1 MEEDK
6 KKEIDVTVIEV
17 TEEYLKEKLYE
28 IRGKR
33 VLLDADLAEI
43 YGYDTKGF
51 NRQVKNNIEKFDEDF
66 MFELTDEELEDLRY
80 KNCTANISSKSRYNP
95 HVFTEQ
101 GLYMLMTVLKGPLAV
116 KQSKALIRT
125 FKKMKDYILENRDLI
140 GQRELLQLSMETAN
154 NRIEISKI
162 NSDMI
167 SLEKQISDVA
177 EGLKDV
183 VTKSELADMMNSF
196 ISDDDE
202 KWLMFNAKF
211 SSADEVYES
220 VYRQAKSS
228 IYVVDNYIGL
238 RTLVHLKNSPTGVNI
253 ILFSD
258 NVGNNKLHNIEY
270 TDFCKEYP
278 TVKLSMKKTGG
289 IFHDRFIVLDYGT
302 AKYNYVVA
310 GLLKNS
316 PLVLPKQECEIIEQS
331 QIDDVLAKLIMAMPR
346 EGKFKDAIQDRIGAT
361 VDTSDLEKQLSV
373 LNANNAI
380 EPSNIGNKT

>member
-1 MEEDK
+1 MAEDRK
-6 KKEIDVTVIEV
+6 AEIKIIEI
-17 TEEYLKEKLYE
+17 TEEYMKNRLYTF
-28 IRGKR
+28 RGRK
-33 VLLDADLAEI
+33 VMLDTDLAEI
-43 YGYDTKGF
+43 YGYTNKRF
-51 NRQVKNNIEKFDEDF
+51 NEQVRNNIEKFDSDF
-66 MFELTDEELEDLRY
+66 MFELTDDETENLRT
-80 KNCTANISSKSRYNP
+80 NFSTANISSKSRYNP

-101 GLYMLMTVLKGPLAV
+101 GLYMLMTVLKGSLAV

-167 SLEKQISDVA
+167 SLEKQISDIA
-177 EGLKDV
+177 EGIKDV

-196 ISDDDE
+196 VSDDDE

-220 VYRQAKSS
+220 IYRQAKSS

-238 RTLVHLKNSPTGVNI
+238 RTLVHLKNSPAGVNI
-253 ILFSD
+253 VLFSD
-258 NVGNNKLHNIEY
+258 NVGNNKLHSIEF

-302 AKYNYVVA
+302 AEERVFLCGASSKDAGARITSIVEDYGTAKYNSVIKA
-310 GLLKNS
+310 LLNNA
-316 PLVLPKQECEIIEQS
+316 PLVLPQ
-331 QIDDVLAKLIMAMPR
+331 
-346 EGKFKDAIQDRIGAT
+346 
-361 VDTSDLEKQLSV
+361 
-373 LNANNAI
+373 
-380 EPSNIGNKT
+380 

>member
-167 SLEKQISDVA
+167 SLEKQIFDVA

-202 KWLMFNAKF
+202 KWLMFNTKF

-302 AKYNYVVA
+302 AKYDYVVA

-316 PLVLPKQECEIIEQS
+316 PLVLPK
-331 QIDDVLAKLIMAMPR
+331 
-346 EGKFKDAIQDRIGAT
+346 
-361 VDTSDLEKQLSV
+361 
-373 LNANNAI
+373 
-380 EPSNIGNKT
+380 

>member
-1 MEEDK
+1 MAEE
-6 KKEIDVTVIEV
+6 KKEEIAVIEI
-17 TEEYLKEKLYE
+17 TEEYMKERIYE
-28 IRGKR
+28 IRGQR
-33 VLLDADLAEI
+33 VILDSDLSEI
-43 YGYDTKGF
+43 YGYTTKAF
-51 NRQVKNNIEKFDEDF
+51 NQQVKNNIEKFDEDF
-66 MFELTDEELEDLRY
+66 MFELTDDEVEDLRS
-80 KNCTANISSKSRYNP
+80 NFLTANLNSKSRYNP

-125 FKKMKDYILENRDLI
+125 FKRMKDYILENRDLI

-167 SLEKQISDVA
+167 SLEKQIYDVA

-196 ISDDDE
+196 ISDDE

-220 VYRQAKSS
+220 IYRQAKSS

-270 TDFCKEYP
+270 TDFRKEYP

-302 AKYNYVVA
+302 ADERVFLCGASSKDAGARITSIVEDYGIAKYNSVIA

-316 PLVLPKQECEIIEQS
+316 PLVLPK
-331 QIDDVLAKLIMAMPR
+331 
-346 EGKFKDAIQDRIGAT
+346 
-361 VDTSDLEKQLSV
+361 
-373 LNANNAI
+373 
-380 EPSNIGNKT
+380 

>member
-1 MEEDK
+1 MAEHRK
-6 KKEIDVTVIEV
+6 AEIKIIEI
-17 TEEYLKEKLYE
+17 TEEYMKNRLYTF
-28 IRGKR
+28 RGRK
-33 VLLDADLAEI
+33 VMLDTDLAEI
-43 YGYDTKGF
+43 YGYTNKRF
-51 NRQVKNNIEKFDEDF
+51 NEQVKNNIEKFDSDF
-66 MFELTDEELEDLRY
+66 MFELTDDETENLRT
-80 KNCTANISSKSRYNP
+80 NFSTANISSKSRYNP

-101 GLYMLMTVLKGPLAV
+101 GLYMLMTVLKGSLAV

-167 SLEKQISDVA
+167 SLEKQISDIA
-177 EGLKDV
+177 EGIKDV

-196 ISDDDE
+196 VSDDDE

-220 VYRQAKSS
+220 IYRQAKSS

-238 RTLVHLKNSPTGVNI
+238 RTLVHLKNSPAGVNI
-253 ILFSD
+253 VLFSD
-258 NVGNNKLHNIEY
+258 NVGNNKLHNIEF

-302 AKYNYVVA
+302 AEERVFLCGASSKDAGARITSIVEDYGTAKYNSVIKA
-310 GLLKNS
+310 LLNNA
-316 PLVLPKQECEIIEQS
+316 PLVLPQ
-331 QIDDVLAKLIMAMPR
+331 
-346 EGKFKDAIQDRIGAT
+346 
-361 VDTSDLEKQLSV
+361 
-373 LNANNAI
+373 
-380 EPSNIGNKT
+380 